1 MSFTGEGP
9 GRPPVKVGA
18 PLTDITAGVLA
29 ALGILGALFKR
40 GISGQGQLV
49 DTSLFEAGIMHTY
62 WQSAIYLAGGG
73 IAQAMGSAHP
83 LMAPYQA
90 LPSSD
95 GWIIVGAAN
104 QKLWLRFVDCL
115 GVPELAE
122 DERFAE
128 AAGRLANLD
137 ELVAELTRV
146 TETYTSAQLQA
157 MLLEVGIPAGPVL
170 DVAQMAAD
178 PQTRARGMIREA
190 GGTEDGP
197 MRVIGHPVK
206 YSDAETPI
214 RRAAPRL
221 GQHTEE
227 VLAEAGFEPGE
238 IRELAEAGAIF
249 LDTPQ

>member
-1 MSFTGEGP
+1 M
-9 GRPPVKVGA
+9 
-18 PLTDITAGVLA
+18 
-29 ALGILGALFKR
+29 
-40 GISGQGQLV
+40 
-49 DTSLFEAGIMHTY
+49 
-62 WQSAIYLAGGG
+62 
-73 IAQAMGSAHP
+73 
-83 LMAPYQA
+83 
-90 LPSSD
+90 
-95 GWIIVGAAN
+95 
-104 QKLWLRFVDCL
+104 
-115 GVPELAE
+115 
-122 DERFAE
+122 
-128 AAGRLANLD
+128 
-137 ELVAELTRV
+137 
-146 TETYTSAQLQA
+146 
-157 MLLEVGIPAGPVL
+157 L